1 MNKPPFE
8 INDVI
13 INRLA
18 DITTKLGGLGAISN
32 KKMNLHLRKASM
44 IKTINSSCAIE
55 ANTLTEQQ
63 VEGIINGKRIIAPPN
78 EIIEIM
84 NAYEAYVAINEF
96 EPYDTSSFLKAHGIL
111 MKQLAEDAGS
121 YRKKDVGVYD
131 GDKVIHIGARPQYIS
146 GLMDELFKWA
156 EMSQLNPIIKA
167 CVMHYEIETVHPFS
181 DGNGRIGRL
190 WQSVILCRYN
200 ELFKLMPIETL
211 VYENQQRYYGSIE
224 ASRKENSSTPF
235 IEFMMEMILKTID
248 AFGIDGDRL
257 PGLNKE
263 YLKKLNKG
271 EKEMLRNIIG
281 NFDTDDKI
289 TMGQL
294 SETTYYSNS
303 AIRNHLKKLTD
314 EKILVASGEN
324 KGRKYV
330 LNKKVFSP

>member
-8 INDVI
+8 INDTI

-18 DITTKLGGLGAISN
+18 DITTKLGGLGAIAN
-32 KKMNLHLRKASM
+32 KKMDLHLRKAGVIRM
-44 IKTINSSCAIE
+44 ISSSCAIE

-63 VEGIINGKRIIAPPN
+63 VEGIINGKRIIAPVRD
-78 EIIEIM
+78 IIEIM
-84 NAYEAYVAINEF
+84 NAYEAYTAIDDI
-96 EPYDTSSFLKAHGIL
+96 EPYETSSFLKAHGMIV
-111 MKQLAEDAGS
+111 KQLAEDAGM
-121 YRKKDVGVYD
+121 YRDGDVGVYD
-131 GDKVIHIGARPQYIS
+131 NGMIVHMGARPQFVP

-156 EMSQLNPIIKA
+156 ETSQLNPIIKA

-211 VYENQQRYYGSIE
+211 VYENRQRYYDSIE

-235 IEFMMEMILKTID
+235 IEFMMEMISKTID

-263 YLKKLNKG
+263 HLKKLNKG
-271 EKEMLRNIIG
+271 EKEMLRNIVS
-281 NFDTDDKI
+281 NFNEDEKI
-289 TMGQL
+289 TTGQL

-314 EKILVASGEN
+314 EKILIASGEN